1 MTILRYVGIV
11 LLVLIAG
18 IMALIGILTLTRS
31 SPIEQVIAE
40 GDSDGPPYVTD
51 PLFARSIELYAG
63 THIDDGNEVEVLS
76 NGEGTYPPL
85 WRDIADAKQSI
96 TVQMY
101 YSQPGSVADTM
112 SKYLIERRRAGV
124 RVLLLMDAFGS
135 GPLRGEWADNLV
147 EQGVELAWLRPI
159 RWYTLHKAAHR
170 SHVRLVVVD
179 GRIGYTGGWGLADY
193 WLGDGRTDGQWR
205 EANVRFAGPTVASVQ
220 ATFAAGWA
228 EATGELLTG
237 EMFFPR
243 ESEDPPGTVRAGFM
257 HTLPVVGSTP
267 AARFFALSIVGAQ
280 KTLYIANSYF
290 VPDENMRGLLKGAV
304 RRGVDVRVLTT
315 SDKSDIRTTLYAGRA
330 LYEDLLEGGVRI
342 YEYTPTMMHAKTFVV
357 DGMWSTIGSLNF
369 DNRSI
374 SHNNE
379 SNIVVLDAGIGSQMD
394 SLFLEDLR
402 YSKEIKLEEYR
413 RRPWYRK
420 AMEWGAS
427 RLWRI
432 L

>member
-1 MTILRYVGIV
+1 MTVLRYVGLV

-18 IMALIGILTLTRS
+18 ILALIGILTVTRS
-31 SPIEQVIAE
+31 SPIRQVIAE
-40 GDSDGPPYVTD
+40 GDSEGPPYVTD

-63 THIDDGNEVEVLS
+63 THIDDANEIEILS
-76 NGEGTYPPL
+76 NGDETYPPM
-85 WRDIADAKQSI
+85 WRDIASAEKTL

-101 YSQPGSVADTM
+101 YSQPGAVADTLA
-112 SKYLIERRRAGV
+112 KYLIERRRAGV
-124 RVLLLMDAFGS
+124 RVLLLLDAFGS
-135 GPLRGEWADNLV
+135 GPLKGDWSEKLVGE
-147 EQGVELAWLRPI
+147 GVELAWLRPI
-159 RWYTLHKAAHR
+159 RWYSLHKAANR

-179 GRIGYTGGWGLADY
+179 GRVGYTGGWGIADY

-205 EANVRFAGPTVASVQ
+205 EANVRFRGPTVASVQ

-243 ESEDPPGTVRAGFM
+243 ESTEPAGSVRAGFM

-267 AARFFALSIVGAQ
+267 AARFFALSIAGAQ
-280 KTLYIANSYF
+280 KTLYITNSYF
-290 VPDENMRGLLKGAV
+290 VPDENMRNLLKAAV
-304 RRGVDVRVLTT
+304 RRGVDVRILTT

-330 LYEDLLEGGVRI
+330 LYEDLLENGVKI
-342 YEYTPTMMHAKTFVV
+342 YEYTPSMMHAKTFVV

-379 SNIVVLDAGIGSQMD
+379 SNIVVLDAAIGQQMD

-402 YSKEIKLEEYR
+402 HSKEINLEEYR
-413 RRPWYRK
+413 RRPAHK
-420 AMEWGAS
+420 KLMEWGAS
-427 RLWRI
+427 RLWRV